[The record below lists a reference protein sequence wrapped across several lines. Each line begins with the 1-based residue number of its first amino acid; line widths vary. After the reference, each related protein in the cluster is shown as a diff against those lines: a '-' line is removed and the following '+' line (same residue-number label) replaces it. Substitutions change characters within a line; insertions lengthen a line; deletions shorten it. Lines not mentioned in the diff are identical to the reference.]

1 MRTFLRRYL
10 DQAAKAWAKATLNIK
25 RFADAYAGAVTE
37 FDEEAR
43 EAFAAAYPMF
53 GPREW
58 KRLMLIAEGK
68 LLPHFMF
75 KSDSFVCKLL
85 KMNVNWQ
92 KALVSMN
99 GDGKLRVDRGRGPEL
114 VSLNELT
121 RSEEK
126 ALAMLLNETDEK
138 LSQCDI
144 VHKFRNMVICVNKN
158 HNVSKNTWRIVEAN
172 GRVVAKFVRNCTMDK
187 GDLKA
192 AISALD
198 LYRKGRGGKNHGRSC
213 HDILMDLVK
222 AVQKLEA
229 ARDKE
234 SDMRMDGK
242 VLKLR
247 EKVNTL
253 AKEATGDNGF
263 EI

>member
-58 KRLMLIAEGK
+58 KRLLLIAEGK

-144 VHKFRNMVICVNKN
+144 IHKFRNMVIHVNKQ
-158 HNVSKNTWRIVEAN
+158 HKFSKSTWKIVVSN
-172 GRVVAKFVRNCTMDK
+172 GRVVAKFVRNCTMDER
-187 GDLKA
+187 DLKDALA
-192 AISALD
+192 AMKNS
-198 LYRKGRGGKNHGRSC
+198 KRGYMKRSC

-229 ARDKE
+229 ARDAE
-234 SDMRMDGK
+234 SDMHTDGK

-253 AKEATGDNGF
+253 AKEATGDDGF
-263 EI
+263 EV